1 MNKIYGFVMGDLH
14 LGHRNIHID
23 VALERLDNYLLDNMD
38 IIKKCS
44 IIVLN
49 GDIFDRLLNNTSPEY
64 QKIVRW
70 LLKFINMCSLLG
82 IILRFLKGTETHEWE
97 QLKIIE
103 TILSESNIN
112 IDFKYIDT
120 MYLEKNIKL
129 GLNILYIKDNYTPK
143 GKSVYEDID
152 NIFKEN
158 QINNADMAFIHGAF
172 NFQLPIKLASSYDEE
187 SMLKRVKY
195 YTMVNHIHSHSV
207 YKRIIA
213 PGSTDR
219 ISHAEEK
226 EEKGGILFTIDT
238 IKQSA
243 SFLFI
248 KNKYVKPMATIDVT
262 MHTDITDIINVLDQ
276 NVSKLPVGCNVR
288 ILYNKESKLSKHTK
302 EIKNRYPN
310 IIIKIETGAKKIEQ
324 GDKVF
329 ESVDIK
335 AFNITP
341 DNIDILL
348 KTELSKHNY
357 SHAQNKIVNDE
368 LRTAMG

>member
-1 MNKIYGFVMGDLH
+1 
-14 LGHRNIHID
+14 
-23 VALERLDNYLLDNMD
+23 
-38 IIKKCS
+38 
-44 IIVLN
+44 
-49 GDIFDRLLNNTSPEY
+49 
-64 QKIVRW
+64 
-70 LLKFINMCSLLG
+70 
-82 IILRFLKGTETHEWE
+82 
-97 QLKIIE
+97 
-103 TILSESNIN
+103 
-112 IDFKYIDT
+112 
-120 MYLEKNIKL
+120 
-129 GLNILYIKDNYTPK
+129 
-143 GKSVYEDID
+143 
-152 NIFKEN
+152 
-158 QINNADMAFIHGAF
+158 MAFIHGAF

-187 SMLKRVKY
+187 SILERVKY
-195 YTMVNHIHSHSV
+195 YTIVNHIHSHSV

-238 IKQSA
+238 VKQSA

-262 MHTDITDIINVLDQ
+262 MYIDITDIINILDKD
-276 NVSKLPVGCNVR
+276 VSTLPVGCNVR

-310 IIIKIETGAKKIEQ
+310 IIIKIETSAKKIEQ

-329 ESVDIK
+329 EDVDIK

-341 DNIDILL
+341 DNIGILL

-357 SHAQNKIVNDE
+357 SNTQNEIADAE
-368 LRTAMG
+368 LKMAIE